1 MCLVSSGVFQFT
13 TGCVVER
20 RASSPGKTG
29 ETPVPPPEK
38 LYSMFCLKIESGVA
52 TKRAFFDI

>member
-1 MCLVSSGVFQFT
+1 MSISIRVFQFT

-20 RASSPGKTG
+20 RASSHGKTV

-38 LYSMFCLKIESGVA
+38 LYSMLCWEIELRVA
-52 TKRAFFDI
+52 TKRAILDI